1 MKRML
6 VLLTAFALLLGGAA
20 AAEGRDPVLSEFEDF
35 TLQTGTAP
43 AYAGAKADGQP
54 LFVFYL
60 SLAGDVSA
68 SAVNAVWLRQTEP
81 STADAF
87 TEMIR
92 GAESGIRAQY
102 AAAGNVLKGY
112 TVGTAS
118 ETELWG
124 LRALVCDTELLIG
137 VNDAEISLVQRS
149 IRVTGAWGT
158 YLFSLSAWEKSL
170 LEEAT
175 DALVS
180 SLRWEEAS
188 PSADTE

>member
-1 MKRML
+1 
-6 VLLTAFALLLGGAA
+6 
-20 AAEGRDPVLSEFEDF
+20 
-35 TLQTGTAP
+35 
-43 AYAGAKADGQP
+43 
-54 LFVFYL
+54 
-60 SLAGDVSA
+60 
-68 SAVNAVWLRQTEP
+68 
-81 STADAF
+81 
-87 TEMIR
+87 MIR
-92 GAESGIRAQY
+92 SADSGIRAQY
-102 AAAGNVLKGY
+102 AAGGNVLKGY
-112 TVGTAS
+112 TVGAAS

-124 LRALVCDTELLIG
+124 LRALVCDTEILIG

-180 SLRWEEAS
+180 SLRWKEAS